1 MGRQVQWAMIVA
13 ASVMLASCRSAR
25 PPSPAAPPAV
35 PPANAVLLMSA
46 LRQGGL
52 VLLMRHAATD
62 AGRSDGARP
71 VLEDCATQRPLSV
84 LGRTQAEAI
93 ATAIRRL
100 QIPIGAVRSSPFCRC
115 ADTARLAF
123 GYLLLDNDLLPA
135 QGPNAQQHL
144 AAARRQLGT
153 PPLPG
158 RNSVLVTHA
167 DTIKSLAGVE
177 LEEGE
182 ALVVRPAPKGGSFA
196 FAGRIRAEQ
205 WAALAS

>member
-1 MGRQVQWAMIVA
+1 MGRQVQRAMIVA
-13 ASVMLASCRSAR
+13 AVAMLAACKSER
-25 PPSPAAPPAV
+25 PSSPELPPAV
-35 PPANAVLLMSA
+35 PPANAAQLAAA

-62 AGRSDGARP
+62 ASRDDAAR
-71 VLEDCATQRPLSV
+71 VVIEDCATQRPLSA
-84 LGRTQAEAI
+84 LGRTEAEGI

-100 QIPIGAVRSSPFCRC
+100 RVPIGAVRSSPFCRC

-123 GYLLLDNDLLPA
+123 GYMLLDNDLLPTHA
-135 QGPNAQQHL
+135 PNSQQHL

-158 RNSVLVTHA
+158 TNSVLVTHA
-167 DTIKSLAGVE
+167 DTIKALTGVE

-182 ALVVRPAPKGGSFA
+182 SLVVRPAAKGGSFA
-196 FAGRIRAEQ
+196 LAGRIRAEQ
-205 WAALAS
+205 WGAM